1 MPPKPKL
8 KFKQLKDQLISQQAA
23 INTVLGMIANE
34 DPNAEVTQDQLETYE
49 TAMDAFQPG
58 KAESTRRA
66 RVSC

>member
-8 KFKQLKDQLISQQAA
+8 KFKELEDQLLSQRAA
-23 INTVLGMIANE
+23 IDEVLSSVANE

-49 TAMDAFQPG
+49 NAMDAFQPG

-66 RVSC
+66 RISC